1 MPNLRDKERYV
12 LHYKNLELYLSLG
25 MRLKKIHR
33 VLEFSE
39 KPWLG
44 AYIDFNTKMRSKAK
58 NDFEKD
64 FFKLMDN
71 SVFGKTMENLRLRCN
86 IQLVTRKDHLLKL
99 PSKPTSVSS
108 KIFNENLVGVNL
120 KRETLRLNKPSY
132 VGFSILDLSKTLMYD
147 FHYNYIRKNTGG

>member
-86 IQLVTRKDHLLKL
+86 IQLVTRKDNLLKL